1 MREQKLQFGRLCK
14 GERKYCTP
22 VRVIPDHGTTT
33 MRLHDLLYDGE
44 TQSDTGSIDTPASP
58 KPFEYSLLYVDW
70 HSGAAV
76 GNIHATVRQ
85 HLYRHLFAQW

>member
-22 VRVIPDHGTTT
+22 VRVISDHGTTT
-33 MRLHDLLYDGE
+33 MRLYNLLYDGE
-44 TQSDTGSIDTPASP
+44 TQSDTGSIDIPSSP